1 MSLVSAAIT
10 PHSPLLLKTIGQDN
24 FEKLKKT
31 QKAFQEIKNDLYH
44 RNVDTI
50 IIFSSPHEDIEPTF
64 VINHS
69 PKLIA
74 QFEKFGDMETK
85 FEFKNDLELG
95 YKIREATETKFPVIL
110 STDEDLKYN
119 FTVPLSNLTNQGQ
132 EISIVPISYSS
143 LSNKEHYNFGKAIRK
158 VINNSNKHIAVI
170 ATGELSHN
178 LTEDAPGGY
187 SKKGLEYDKLV
198 IELLEKNKNQDIL
211 NFDTNLL
218 NEVEEC
224 LYSSI
229 LLLLGVLGETKY
241 KSETLSYEYPF
252 GVGYLT
258 MDLNL
263 R

>member
-1 MSLVSAAIT
+1 
-10 PHSPLLLKTIGQDN
+10 
-24 FEKLKKT
+24 
-31 QKAFQEIKNDLYH
+31 
-44 RNVDTI
+44 
-50 IIFSSPHEDIEPTF
+50 
-64 VINHS
+64 
-69 PKLIA
+69 
-74 QFEKFGDMETK
+74 METK

-229 LLLLGVLGETKY
+229 LLLLGVLGLGLDLVLA
-241 KSETLSYEYPF
+241 SSVGVIIVSVVPF
-252 GVGYLT
+252 
-258 MDLNL
+258 
-263 R
+263 